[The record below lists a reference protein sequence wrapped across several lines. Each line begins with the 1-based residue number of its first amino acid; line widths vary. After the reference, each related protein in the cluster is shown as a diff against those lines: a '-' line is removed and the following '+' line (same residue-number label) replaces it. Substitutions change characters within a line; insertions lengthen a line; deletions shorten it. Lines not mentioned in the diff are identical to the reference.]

1 MNMSGLRS
9 SAGKCL
15 QLTKNGIRS
24 SSSSSTMSSDAR
36 PVLYSYFASSC
47 SWRVRIALGL
57 KDIPYDIRPTNLI
70 KPDETYCYTNEY
82 REINP
87 MQQVPALKI
96 DGQTLCDSVVIM
108 HYLDETRPQ
117 NPLLPQDPLKRAKVR
132 EIVEIICSG
141 IQPLQNRIVLEHLGK
156 EASMAWAQHWI
167 SRGFR
172 GLEGVLATSSS
183 KYCVGDEISMAD
195 CCLVPQVFNA
205 RRYKVNLDA
214 FPKIVELD
222 QRLAANEIFLA
233 CHPHRQPD
241 CPAKLANK

>member
-1 MNMSGLRS
+1 MPSAINMSALRS

-15 QLTKNGIRS
+15 QLAKNGIRS
-24 SSSSSTMSSDAR
+24 SSSSSTMSSEAR

-57 KDIPYDIRPTNLI
+57 KNIPYDIRPTNLI

-117 NPLLPQDPLKRAKVR
+117 NPLLPQDPLKRAKSTWVR
-132 EIVEIICSG
+132 KRAWRGRSIGYHEAFVAWRECLPLPLASTVWGTRSPWQIAVLFHRFSMPDDSKSTWMHLPKLWRSIRGWQQMKFFSPAILTVSLTV
-141 IQPLQNRIVLEHLGK
+141 QPSWPIN
-156 EASMAWAQHWI
+156 
-167 SRGFR
+167 
-172 GLEGVLATSSS
+172 
-183 KYCVGDEISMAD
+183 
-195 CCLVPQVFNA
+195 
-205 RRYKVNLDA
+205 
-214 FPKIVELD
+214 
-222 QRLAANEIFLA
+222 
-233 CHPHRQPD
+233 
-241 CPAKLANK
+241 KL

>member
-1 MNMSGLRS
+1 MSTGRLIPCSRCQHS
-9 SAGKCL
+9 KLVSLEESMKSHDVIRFRCL
-15 QLTKNGIRS
+15 
-24 SSSSSTMSSDAR
+24 
-36 PVLYSYFASSC
+36 
-47 SWRVRIALGL
+47 
-57 KDIPYDIRPTNLI
+57 
-70 KPDETYCYTNEY
+70 
-82 REINP
+82 
-87 MQQVPALKI
+87 

-172 GLEGVLATSSS
+172 GLEGVLAASSG

-205 RRYKVNLDA
+205 RR
-214 FPKIVELD
+214 
-222 QRLAANEIFLA
+222 
-233 CHPHRQPD
+233 
-241 CPAKLANK
+241 